1 MNVSLDGAR
10 SKTRLEWEVLERRK
24 ERAQLWTQRVFIVVI
39 VVVAAYLAWTH
50 LAR

>member
-10 SKTRLEWEVLERRK
+10 SKTRLEWEVLERQK
-24 ERAQLWTQRVFIVVI
+24 EHTQLWTQRVFIAVI
-39 VVVAAYLAWTH
+39 VVVAGYLAWSH